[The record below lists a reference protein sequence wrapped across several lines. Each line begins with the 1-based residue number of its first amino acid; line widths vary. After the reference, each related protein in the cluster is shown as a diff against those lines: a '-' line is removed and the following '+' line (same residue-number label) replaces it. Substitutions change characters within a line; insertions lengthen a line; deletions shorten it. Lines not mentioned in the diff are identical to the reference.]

1 MRKGTRVLAQRAM
14 QKHCSFGKLR
24 TSGDTFKSKCD
35 FLKKSSTQPYKESD
49 VLRTHGDSYGKMHSH
64 MSLSVL
70 LGTTE
75 YSDFYRRNLV
85 VAI

>member
-1 MRKGTRVLAQRAM
+1 MRKRTRILAQRAM

-24 TSGDTFKSKCD
+24 TSGDTFKSD
-35 FLKKSSTQPYKESD
+35 FLKQSSTQPYKGSD

-70 LGTTE
+70 SGTTE
-75 YSDFYRRNLV
+75 YSDPGTS
-85 VAI
+85 IEET